1 MSIETGIRIK
11 KIREYRNYTQQYMAD
26 KLELSQNSYCK
37 IENGLTKL
45 TTDRMEVIAKILDV
59 PYDSILSS
67 EKQTLNVENNQID
80 KFYGYIENLHGENKE
95 ILLKQI
101 DYLQD
106 QNQKLLN
113 TIELLTKLLQ
123 TNSNT

>member
-1 MSIETGIRIK
+1 MSIESALRIK

-26 KLELSQNSYCK
+26 CLELSQNAYCK
-37 IENGLTKL
+37 IENGQTKL
-45 TTDRMEVIAKILDV
+45 TTDRLEAIAKTLDV
-59 PYDSILSS
+59 PFESILSS